1 MQIYI
6 HVPFCRSKCAYCA
19 FHSVIPNPG
28 DDARYAE
35 AVCREAEHWGRLL
48 KRPKVTSVYFGGGT
62 PSLLP
67 LPVLASIFSSVKR
80 NFALSPDLECTLEAN
95 PDSMLD
101 MNHLHGMLRMG
112 VNRLSI
118 GIQSLHDAYL
128 KTLRRRHTADQ
139 ARAAVRLARD
149 VGFANISL
157 DLIWGLPKQRLYT
170 WMQELRE
177 VVGMRPEHLSCYGLS
192 LEPGTPLERL
202 SHEVDL
208 EMAPDDDLARMFMH
222 GADFL
227 ESEGYLQYEIS
238 NFARMG
244 FTSRHNQGYWEG
256 KSYLGL
262 GPAAVSTVGDR
273 RWKNPEGLAP
283 YAETVRSGA
292 LGTGFETLDDR
303 TRTRELV
310 MLRLRTSRGLKLSDY
325 RTLAGRSFTEEFGP
339 MIRAL
344 RQNDLIRISGGYLRL
359 SRTGMLV
366 SDTILANLFTDEA
379 PTA

>member
-1 MQIYI
+1 MLIYV

-19 FHSVIPNPG
+19 FHSVVPG
-28 DDARYAE
+28 AGDPARWAE
-35 AVCREAEHWGRLL
+35 AVRKEAEYWGRKL

-62 PSLLP
+62 PSLVQQP
-67 LPVLASIFSSVKR
+67 LLATVFAALKR

-101 MNHLHGMLRMG
+101 MNHLHGLLTMG

-118 GIQSLHDAYL
+118 GVQSLRDDYL
-128 KTLRRRHTADQ
+128 GTMGRRHTADQ

-170 WMQELRE
+170 WMADLRE
-177 VVGMRPEHLSCYGLS
+177 AVRMRPEHLSCYGLT

-202 SHEVDL
+202 ARKVDL
-208 EMAPDDDLARMFMH
+208 EIAPEDDLAKMYIH
-222 GADFL
+222 GAEYL

-244 FTSRHNQGYWEG
+244 FTSRHNQGYWDG
-256 KSYLGL
+256 KNYLGL
-262 GPAAVSTVGDR
+262 GPAAVSTLTGR
-273 RWKNPEGLAP
+273 RWKNPEDLGE
-283 YAETVRSGA
+283 YARAVAQGELGA
-292 LGTGFETLDDR
+292 DFESLDER
-303 TRTRELV
+303 TRLRELV
-310 MLRLRTSRGLKLSDY
+310 MLSLRTSRGLRLAEYKK
-325 RTLAGRSFTEEFGP
+325 LAGRNFIEEFGP
-339 MIRAL
+339 LVRAL
-344 RQNDLIRISGGYLRL
+344 RQNELIRISGGYLRL

-366 SDTILANLFTDEA
+366 SDTILANLFSDEPPSA
-379 PTA
+379 